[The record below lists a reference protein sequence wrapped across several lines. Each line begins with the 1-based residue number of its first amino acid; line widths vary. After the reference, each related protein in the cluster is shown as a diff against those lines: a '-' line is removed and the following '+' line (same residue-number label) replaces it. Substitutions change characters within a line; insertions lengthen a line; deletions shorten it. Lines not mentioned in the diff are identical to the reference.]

1 MNFKSIFKTQAD
13 NQIIIKIITI
23 VIIIITVI
31 ISDVFLVQLGL
42 HQGSLLG
49 PLSFVIMLE
58 ILLRKIRSGCS
69 GKLPQADHSA
79 LVSETLEGLKKVWR
93 LRKKYGSQNG

>member
-13 NQIIIKIITI
+13 NQIIIKIIITI

-69 GKLPQADHSA
+69 GKLP
-79 LVSETLEGLKKVWR
+79 
-93 LRKKYGSQNG
+93 

>member
-13 NQIIIKIITI
+13 NQIIIKIIITI

-31 ISDVFLVQLGL
+31 ISDVFLFQLGL

-69 GKLPQADHSA
+69 GKLP
-79 LVSETLEGLKKVWR
+79 
-93 LRKKYGSQNG
+93 

>member
-13 NQIIIKIITI
+13 NQIIIKRIITI

-69 GKLPQADHSA
+69 GKLP
-79 LVSETLEGLKKVWR
+79 
-93 LRKKYGSQNG
+93 

>member
-13 NQIIIKIITI
+13 NQIIIKIIITI
-23 VIIIITVI
+23 VIIITTVI

-49 PLSFVIMLE
+49 PLLFVIMLE
-58 ILLRKIRSGCS
+58 ILLREIRSGCS
-69 GKLPQADHSA
+69 GKLP
-79 LVSETLEGLKKVWR
+79 
-93 LRKKYGSQNG
+93 

>member
-13 NQIIIKIITI
+13 NQIIIKIIITI
-23 VIIIITVI
+23 VIIITTVI

-69 GKLPQADHSA
+69 GKLP
-79 LVSETLEGLKKVWR
+79 
-93 LRKKYGSQNG
+93 

>member
-13 NQIIIKIITI
+13 NQIITKIIITI
-23 VIIIITVI
+23 VIIIIITVI

-49 PLSFVIMLE
+49 PLSFVTMLE

-69 GKLPQADHSA
+69 GKLP
-79 LVSETLEGLKKVWR
+79 
-93 LRKKYGSQNG
+93 

>member
-13 NQIIIKIITI
+13 NQIIIKIIITI
-23 VIIIITVI
+23 VIIITTVI

-49 PLSFVIMLE
+49 PLSFVTMLE

-69 GKLPQADHSA
+69 GKLP
-79 LVSETLEGLKKVWR
+79 
-93 LRKKYGSQNG
+93 

>member
-13 NQIIIKIITI
+13 NQIIIKIIITI

-49 PLSFVIMLE
+49 PLSFVTMLE

-69 GKLPQADHSA
+69 GKLP
-79 LVSETLEGLKKVWR
+79 
-93 LRKKYGSQNG
+93 